1 MQMMIMQHVMIALMA
16 ANGYM
21 MPARRNTTSSSSRRI
36 GPLVPSRTLGSRRR
50 PRGTSSELAHT
61 AHQHCLEAV
70 RQGKSHQKNCDGSEA
85 YTAGLGYGYVSPR
98 TSLRVNDP
106 SESIQTS
113 SISVEPPPSTSIS
126 PDPFFGVTSD
136 AVLIPCPTAQPKPN
150 RAEARLSSSI
160 LGSRTS

>member
-1 MQMMIMQHVMIALMA
+1 MQMLIMQHVMIALVA

-21 MPARRNTTSSSSRRI
+21 MPARRNTTSSCSRRI
-36 GPLVPSRTLGSRRR
+36 GPLVPSRTLGCRKR
-50 PRGTSSELAHT
+50 PRGTGSALAHT
-61 AHQHCLEAV
+61 VDQHCPRGCSPVE
-70 RQGKSHQKNCDGSEA
+70 KSSHQSTCDGSED
-85 YTAGLGYGYVSPR
+85 YIAGWVYVSPR

-113 SISVEPPPSTSIS
+113 SISVELPPSTSIS
-126 PDPFFGVTSD
+126 PDPFFGATSV